1 MFKTTIY
8 LSPLK
13 RYSFF
18 LLHSNIYIHASLA
31 SSISV
36 ALHLFLDIGFRG
48 VYFILYGAIYRSHK
62 RKLQRRPSTKPCQLT
77 HVCATHSRSQASV
90 WAHAFQTMTFV
101 GMPLNRSPGLR
112 LQTNHQGARLFLL
125 CSTFTAFLPTTR

>member
-18 LLHSNIYIHASLA
+18 ASLKHLYTRITCQLYIRRT
-31 SSISV
+31 SS
-36 ALHLFLDIGFRG
+36 FLDIGFRG

-77 HVCATHSRSQASV
+77 HVCATHSLSQASV